1 MRPGVGHRLERGR
14 HGRGQRA
21 EDEDPERHDQ
31 EGDHGE
37 FDLARLDLLA
47 EVFGRAPHHQPGEED
62 REHDV
67 DEHPVE
73 PGPDAAEDHLARL
86 HVQEQHEP
94 RKRHETVVH
103 GVDRAVRGGG
113 GRRGPERRERDAEAL
128 LLALHVAGGLV
139 DPSSEQRVARLLE
152 GVDDREPGHEQ
163 HRHRR
168 EDRDA
173 LAHVADEAAVE
184 EREGDRDQQDR
195 DRTAACSTGPSGSPA
210 DAPS

>member
-21 EDEDPERHDQ
+21 ENEDPERHDQ

-47 EVFGRAPHHQPGEED
+47 EVFGRAPHHQPGEKD

-67 DEHPVE
+67 DKHPVE
-73 PGPDAAEDHLARL
+73 PGPHAAEDHLARL

-113 GRRGPERRERDAEAL
+113 GRAAQSAESATPKRCSLPSMLPAAWSIPGPNS
-128 LLALHVAGGLV
+128 GL
-139 DPSSEQRVARLLE
+139 P
-152 GVDDREPGHEQ
+152 
-163 HRHRR
+163 
-168 EDRDA
+168 
-173 LAHVADEAAVE
+173 
-184 EREGDRDQQDR
+184 
-195 DRTAACSTGPSGSPA
+195 ACSKA
-210 DAPS
+210 